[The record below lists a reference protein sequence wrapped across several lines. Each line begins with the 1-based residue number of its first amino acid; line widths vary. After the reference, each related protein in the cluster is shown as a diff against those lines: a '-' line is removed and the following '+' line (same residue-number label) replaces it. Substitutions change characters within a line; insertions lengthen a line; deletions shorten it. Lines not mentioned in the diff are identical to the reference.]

1 MSYLIDDFSVASMH
15 QFVHNVGSSAAVAVG
30 SPFPFSVVNGDSG
43 ISVSAGV
50 ITLTQGEYY
59 AIGQFAETGGNETL
73 MRITINGAAL
83 ADIFT
88 QPSRINAL
96 ASTTS
101 SNLTMMAV
109 FRAQDGYLLE
119 VRNFSTGLRSFY
131 INMTDLVL
139 LRRGNR

>member
-59 AIGQFAETGGNETL
+59 AIG
-73 MRITINGAAL
+73 
-83 ADIFT
+83 
-88 QPSRINAL
+88 
-96 ASTTS
+96 
-101 SNLTMMAV
+101 
-109 FRAQDGYLLE
+109 
-119 VRNFSTGLRSFY
+119 
-131 INMTDLVL
+131 
-139 LRRGNR
+139 